1 VLFPLPALRSALG
14 HAILELVPLHC
25 LIVDDNTS
33 VLAAARD
40 LLEREGI
47 SVVGLA
53 STSADALDLV
63 RELEPDVTLIDI
75 ELGDESG
82 FDLADRLA
90 ELDHQVQTIPILI
103 SVHDRADFAELIEAS
118 PVAGFLSKGEL
129 SAQGIHSIIGEAPP
143 R

>member
-1 VLFPLPALRSALG
+1 M
-14 HAILELVPLHC
+14 LELMTLRC
-25 LIVDDNTS
+25 LIIDDS
-33 VLAAARD
+33 PSLLAAASD

-53 STSADALDLV
+53 STSVDALQLVNDLQ
-63 RELEPDVTLIDI
+63 PDVILIDI
-75 ELGDESG
+75 ELGEESG

-103 SVHDRADFAELIEAS
+103 SIHERADFAELIDAA
-118 PVAGFLSKGEL
+118 PVAGFLSKGDL
-129 SAQGIHSIIGEAPP
+129 SAHAIHSIVGEAAG